1 MKQRELITFCRQLAQ
16 IAAAGMGFEEG
27 IQLIADEGKEKYIQR
42 GRMVSKLSEGIS
54 LVQVLEEEELFSKEM
69 LQMIAVGMETGNLEE
84 VFTELANYYEREN
97 SIKDQIKTAFYY
109 PLILGSMLLVVMSIL
124 IIKVLPI
131 FKEVFEGMGIAATG
145 FTKWLFEAGSFIGAL
160 MMVILAVGWLLIF
173 IGNFCAHFKQTQ
185 KLWKRLTTR
194 SRLLETVDLIRVTSM
209 LSLLVKSGEDL
220 ESALLH
226 GEELARQESVKQKVQ
241 CCREELI
248 ATADLMEALNKS
260 DLFHPF
266 LRKSLVLALKTGSLE
281 ESLKE
286 ASSYYEEHL
295 EKSLVRRLSIIE
307 PISVGMISLM
317 IGSVLLA
324 VMFPLMNLMNTL
336 S

>member
-1 MKQRELITFCRQLAQ
+1 MKQRELVTFCKQLAQ
-16 IAAAGMGFEEG
+16 IAAAGIGFEEG
-27 IQLIADEGKEKYIQR
+27 IQLIADEGKEKYIKR
-42 GRMVSKLSEGIS
+42 SRMVSKLAEGVS
-54 LVQVLEEEELFSKEM
+54 LVQVLEEEELFSEEM
-69 LQMIAVGMETGNLEE
+69 LEMIAVGMETGNLEE
-84 VFTELANYYEREN
+84 VFTELADYYEREI

-131 FKEVFEGMGIAATG
+131 FKEVFEGMGITATG
-145 FTKWLFEAGSFIGAL
+145 FTKWLFETGSFIGVL
-160 MMVILAVGWLLIF
+160 MMVLLAVGWFLIF
-173 IGNFCAHFKQTQ
+173 AGNFCAHFKQT
-185 KLWKRLTTR
+185 KALWKRLTTR
-194 SRLLETVDLIRVTSM
+194 SYLLDMVDLIRLTSM
-209 LSLLVKSGEDL
+209 LSLLIKSGQDL
-220 ESALLH
+220 ETALLH
-226 GEELARQESVKQKVQ
+226 GIELVRQKRIRQKVE
-241 CCREELI
+241 CCRNELI

-266 LRKSLVLALKTGSLE
+266 LRKSIVLALKTGGLE
-281 ESLKE
+281 DSLKE
-286 ASSYYEEHL
+286 ASTYYEDHL
-295 EKSLVRRLSIIE
+295 EKLLIKRLSVIE